1 MAAVSDIGRASAR
14 DPLPSDASPAPP
26 AKISRSVHRALGG
39 GAVADV
45 LLWRRRNVAI
55 LAVSGSTAVWFFFE
69 RAGYNILSVLANAVL
84 LVVVILFFWAKSALL
99 LNRPLPPLPNLEV
112 SDEVV
117 NKVADRARVWINRVL
132 AIGHDITIRRDRKVF
147 LQVLILHSLAPAMV
161 ILSLWVVSCIGSLF
175 NFLTLVYVGVLLAI
189 TIPAVY
195 DKYQEDI
202 DQKLS
207 MALDVVL
214 KQYESILNGGQGG
227 STKEKKTQ

>member
-147 LQVLILHSLAPAMV
+147 LQV